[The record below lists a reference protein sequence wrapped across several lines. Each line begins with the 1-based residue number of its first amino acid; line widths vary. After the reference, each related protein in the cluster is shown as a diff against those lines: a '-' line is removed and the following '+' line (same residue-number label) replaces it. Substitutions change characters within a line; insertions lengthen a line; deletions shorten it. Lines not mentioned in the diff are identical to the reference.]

1 MNGQNIEKMY
11 NILSKSQ
18 GLKSLYL
25 QYKLTVIL
33 LMARKKNCISSQRGL
48 AAGKVRRQKD
58 ARH

>member
-1 MNGQNIEKMY
+1 MNGQNIEKIY

-33 LMARKKNCISSQRGL
+33 LMARKKKLHFVPARPRGW
-48 AAGKVRRQKD
+48 QS
-58 ARH
+58 